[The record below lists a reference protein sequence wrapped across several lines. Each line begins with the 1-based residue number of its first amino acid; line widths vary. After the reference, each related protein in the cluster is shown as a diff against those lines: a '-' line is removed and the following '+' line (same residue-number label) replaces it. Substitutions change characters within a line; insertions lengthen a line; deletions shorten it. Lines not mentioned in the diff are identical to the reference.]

1 MRNKFLRTSMNLNP
15 SNIEK
20 LDTKSKNNQSKNDH
34 DCFSESNY
42 AMSLLSTRDT
52 FTNKK
57 QVRSMSSKSLKS
69 RSILSSNE

>member
-20 LDTKSKNNQSKNDH
+20 LDTKSKNDHSKNDH